1 VRISAILT
9 IGLLALAVAGAARAE
24 GAHVTCV
31 GDSITYGSGTANPA
45 TDSYP
50 AQLQGLLG
58 AGYAVQNDGH
68 SGATML
74 VTGDLPYTT
83 TAEYTASTSWAAAG
97 GDVVIMLGTN
107 DSKPVNWSKKASFE
121 PDCESLVAHYQAAAG
136 KPRVWVNLPPPAF
149 AGACCKIDGTVI
161 QNEILPLL
169 KQCATAKGAS
179 TIDVFGALSGQ
190 GAHFADGV
198 HPDNAGA
205 LMIAQTVQAALA
217 KQPTVA
223 LSTTSAS
230 FTLPSPVKVKTNATA
245 AYGKIEQVEIFEG
258 TTSLAKSSAAS
269 ADFGLN
275 LAAGTHAL
283 FAVATE
289 TGGRTAKSSPPLS
302 VTVQAAAGSG
312 PAPAPNAS
320 PAPGPSP
327 TAGPSPAPGTSP
339 APGAGPAA
347 ASPTSAS
354 SATPAASGGEGSC
367 AVGRPRSSSAFA
379 LAFGLALVW
388 LARRRTW
395 WR

>member
-9 IGLLALAVAGAARAE
+9 IGSLALAVAREARAD

-31 GDSITYGSGTANPA
+31 GDSITFGDGTTNPA

-58 AGYAVQNDGH
+58 ASYAVQNDGH

-74 VTGDLPYTT
+74 VTGDLPYTS
-83 TAEYTASTSWAAAG
+83 TAEYTASTSWAGAG

-121 PDCESLVAHYQAAAG
+121 PDCESLVAHYQAAAV

-161 QNEILPLL
+161 QNEIIPLL
-169 KQCATAKGAS
+169 KQCAAAKGAS
-179 TIDVFGALSGQ
+179 TIDVFTALSGQ
-190 GAHFADGV
+190 SAHFADGV
-198 HPDNAGA
+198 HPDNTGA

-217 KQPTVA
+217 KQPTVS
-223 LSTTSAS
+223 LSAVSS
-230 FTLPSPVKVKTNATA
+230 SPVTVRANAVA

-258 TTSLAKSSAAS
+258 TTSLAKSSTPN
-269 ADFGLN
+269 ADIGVPN
-275 LAAGTHAL
+275 LPAGTHAL

-289 TGGRTAKSSPPLS
+289 TAGRTAKSAPIS
-302 VTVQAAAGSG
+302 VTVQAAASSGPG
-312 PAPAPNAS
+312 PAPAPNPS
-320 PAPGPSP
+320 PAPGTSPNP

-339 APGAGPAA
+339 APGPGSDAA
-347 ASPTSAS
+347 ASSPTPAPTSGESGCAIGESDS
-354 SATPAASGGEGSC
+354 SPFAMAFG
-367 AVGRPRSSSAFA
+367 FA
-379 LAFGLALVW
+379 LVAF
-388 LARRRTW
+388 ARRR
-395 WR
+395 RRKH